1 MTWNEAEQV
10 EVGMVLNQLI
20 HVETGGEYVDILQ
33 ERLVWIGPKKKLKLE
48 WKKHPPKKSE
58 FFGFYFEI
66 KKKSVLGISWTVYCW
81 NGLDRS

>member
-1 MTWNEAEQV
+1 MTMTWNEAEQV

-48 WKKHPPKKSE
+48 WKKHPKKIWI
-58 FFGFYFEI
+58 FWLLLWNL
-66 KKKSVLGISWTVYCW
+66 KKKVFLG
-81 NGLDRS
+81 